1 MQPNQFNQQ
10 IYSFSLKTIISE
22 SLTLQPMLRLSSN
35 LAPKAPMQE
44 ACATTDPKKPKVG
57 SQSAPQDTAC
67 TLATRFFWHLLAQLS
82 SITL

>member
-35 LAPKAPMQE
+35 LAPKAPMPE
-44 ACATTDPKKPKVG
+44 ACATTDPTK
-57 SQSAPQDTAC
+57 A
-67 TLATRFFWHLLAQLS
+67 
-82 SITL
+82 